1 MAVPFLRR
9 SPDES
14 VSKDAEPML
23 EYEKAAWTVKSL
35 FATEGTEYT
44 ELVPPPPAS
53 TIGGYLL
60 RRHLGWVGCLE
71 CGMKR
76 EEGKSIRRFARQR
89 H

>member
-9 SPDES
+9 SPDDS
-14 VSKDAEPML
+14 VSKDAEPKL

-53 TIGGYLL
+53 TIGGYCYVDIWG
-60 RRHLGWVGCLE
+60 GWGALKAE
-71 CGMKR
+71 
-76 EEGKSIRRFARQR
+76 
-89 H
+89 

>member
-44 ELVPPPPAS
+44 ELVPPPPAAWL
-53 TIGGYLL
+53 IAL
-60 RRHLGWVGCLE
+60 VF
-71 CGMKR
+71 
-76 EEGKSIRRFARQR
+76 RFAAAGAKGGAP
-89 H
+89 HPTPHFFET